1 VKEKS
6 AAGAAQPEGLHY
18 AAVDEAIAQHAQRP
32 GSLLIVL
39 HAIQDRMGFV
49 PPDSLPRIAQALN
62 LSRAEVHG
70 VITFY
75 HDFRTSPPGRHVV
88 RLCQAEA
95 CQSMGSAALAA
106 HAKARLG
113 LDFHQTSS
121 NGSVTLEPVYCLGNC
136 ACSPALTI
144 DGQVHGRVT
153 PERFD
158 RLVRSLEQTA

>member
-6 AAGAAQPEGLHY
+6 AAGAAQPEGLHH

-39 HAIQDRMGFV
+39 HAIQDRIGFV
-49 PPDSLPRIAQALN
+49 PPDALPRIAQALN

-106 HAKARLG
+106 HARSRLG

-121 NGSVTLEPVYCLGNC
+121 NGNVTLEPVYCLGNC

-158 RLVRSLEQTA
+158 RLVMALEQTA

>member
-1 VKEKS
+1 VERKS
-6 AAGAAQPEGLHY
+6 AAGAAQPEGLHH
-18 AAVDEAIAQHAQRP
+18 AAVEDAIAQHAQRP
-32 GSLLIVL
+32 GALLIVL
-39 HAIQDRMGFV
+39 HAIQDRIGFV

-75 HDFRTSPPGRHVV
+75 HDFRTAPPGRHVV

-113 LDFHQTSS
+113 LNFHQTSS
-121 NGSVTLEPVYCLGNC
+121 NGAVTLEPVYCLGNC

-144 DGQVHGRVT
+144 DGRVHGRVT

-158 RLVRSLEQTA
+158 RLLTSLEQTA